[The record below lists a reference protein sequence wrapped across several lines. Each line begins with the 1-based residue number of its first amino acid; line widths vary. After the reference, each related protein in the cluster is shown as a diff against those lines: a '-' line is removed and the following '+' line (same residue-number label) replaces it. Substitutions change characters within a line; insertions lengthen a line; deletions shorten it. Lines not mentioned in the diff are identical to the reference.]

1 MTDLSFDP
9 FFLGMIRT
17 LEKPKLMCPA
27 DIAKE
32 SESSHQTALLCWSS
46 LPMVREYFP
55 ELKWLY
61 SNANGG
67 SRGDTAQ
74 SRRIEGGKMK
84 AEGVKPGVSD
94 LTLPV
99 RRGPCSGLYIELKKL
114 PGPSVGPSDE
124 QLEFIEFV
132 RAQGFAAVV
141 CYGWIEARNMIIAY
155 LTQTCYGFENQS
167 E

>member
-1 MTDLSFDP
+1 MNEPKFDA
-9 FFLGMIRT
+9 FFLGEIR
-17 LEKPKLMCPA
+17 LLNKPKLMCPA

-32 SESSHQTALLCWSS
+32 SESSHQTALLCWSA
-46 LPMVREYFP
+46 LPMVREMFP

-84 AEGVKPGVSD
+84 AEGVKAGVSD

-99 RRGPCSGLYIELKKL
+99 RRGECSGLYIELKRL
-114 PGPSVGPSDE
+114 RGPGIGPSDE
-124 QLEFIEFV
+124 QVEFIDFV
-132 RAQGFAAVV
+132 RSQGFAAVV
-141 CYGWIEARNMIIAY
+141 CYGWIEARNMVIAY
-155 LTQTCYGFENQS
+155 MTQTCYGFDS
-167 E
+167 